1 MQPKAQDEQLIR
13 VAILDDHPSSVDGYQ
28 YRLAQAANVVVVATA
43 RFGDELEPMLVEHPA
58 DVLILDVSAPNSRD
72 EHTPYPLFNVLPRLK
87 NNFPDLAVL
96 IISMHKQRTLIRSVM
111 EAGAKGYIVK
121 DDEQAL
127 LRLGEIVTSIAAGGV
142 YLSRESYD
150 ALTDRA
156 GKVGNVRMLTERQRE
171 VLSLYAANPGKSTE
185 QIAKRLGIANSTLR
199 NLLSDSYKRL
209 NVNNLAAAIIAA
221 RRFGFITPLDPE
233 VKA

>member
-1 MQPKAQDEQLIR
+1 MQRNAQDEHVIR

-43 RFGDELEPMLVEHPA
+43 RFGDELEPMLAEHPA
-58 DVLILDVSAPNSRD
+58 DVLILDVSAPNSRH
-72 EHTPYPLFNVLPRLK
+72 ENTPYPLFNVLPRLK
-87 NNFPDLAVL
+87 TNYPNLAVL
-96 IISMHKQRTLIRSVM
+96 VISMHKQRTLVRSVM

-127 LRLGEIVTSIAAGGV
+127 LKLGEIVTSIATGGV

-150 ALTDRA
+150 ALTDKS
-156 GKVGNVRMLTERQRE
+156 GKVGNVRMLTDRQRE
-171 VLSLYAANPGKSTE
+171 VLSLYAANPGHSTE
-185 QIAKRLGIANSTLR
+185 QIARQLGIANSTLR

-209 NVNNLAAAIIAA
+209 QVKNLAAAIVTA

-233 VKA
+233 IKS